1 MSEIKIRFQS
11 RNDLI
16 PFTKNEWLFYVSA
29 HALALSVV
37 FPNGEWRKYMI
48 KHGDEQQKLSTDE
61 FTFQNQKGIVELAGS
76 SWVLSTHD
84 FIDALKFSEVRR
96 FLDQDLKTFFE
107 VEQLKKLRI
116 PRSPDDFRD

>member
-1 MSEIKIRFQS
+1 
-11 RNDLI
+11 
-16 PFTKNEWLFYVSA
+16 
-29 HALALSVV
+29 
-37 FPNGEWRKYMI
+37 MI

-84 FIDALKFSEVRR
+84 FVDALKFSEVRR